1 MAVCM
6 NKGFSKNT
14 VEIFGKTLFHYIPD
28 IMKYIDEIQ
37 DMRKKKYYTMRYL
50 FMSEMTMF
58 LSEGKSQRFTET
70 AYNDS
75 AYLENINELT
85 GESINKIPDAE
96 IYTNVFKTI
105 STEEIESFQNKIIK
119 HMIKSKFFEEN
130 KIMGKYNC
138 ALDATRFQKARYE
151 ISKDWLS
158 KTKEGKTSWYLS
170 MLDLKLI
177 ANGMAISIMNEM
189 INNEDKKV
197 EKETEED
204 VKKKEAEKIKQDC
217 EINAS
222 KRLLNKLRKTYPK
235 MPFRI
240 IADSLYPSETMI
252 SICEELLFEYIFV
265 LKDKKI
271 PTILKEFLVLA
282 SDKNA
287 DRMLIEKE
295 DKWVLIMCVNEID
308 YNGHKVNVIRQI
320 SKDKKTKKIAYGCG

>member
-1 MAVCM
+1 
-6 NKGFSKNT
+6 
-14 VEIFGKTLFHYIPD
+14 
-28 IMKYIDEIQ
+28 
-37 DMRKKKYYTMRYL
+37 
-50 FMSEMTMF
+50 
-58 LSEGKSQRFTET
+58 
-70 AYNDS
+70 
-75 AYLENINELT
+75 
-85 GESINKIPDAE
+85 
-96 IYTNVFKTI
+96 
-105 STEEIESFQNKIIK
+105 
-119 HMIKSKFFEEN
+119 MIKSKFFEEN

-271 PTILKEFLVLA
+271 LLNGGHGTEIWKYLYQKMMIKKQFT
-282 SDKNA
+282 
-287 DRMLIEKE
+287 

>member
-1 MAVCM
+1 
-6 NKGFSKNT
+6 
-14 VEIFGKTLFHYIPD
+14 
-28 IMKYIDEIQ
+28 
-37 DMRKKKYYTMRYL
+37 
-50 FMSEMTMF
+50 MSEMTMF

-75 AYLENINELT
+75 AYFENINELT

-158 KTKEGKTSWYLS
+158 ETKEGKTSWYLS

-189 INNEDKKV
+189 INNEEKK
-197 EKETEED
+197 
-204 VKKKEAEKIKQDC
+204 
-217 EINAS
+217 
-222 KRLLNKLRKTYPK
+222 
-235 MPFRI
+235 
-240 IADSLYPSETMI
+240 LYS
-252 SICEELLFEYIFV
+252 
-265 LKDKKI
+265 
-271 PTILKEFLVLA
+271 LVL
-282 SDKNA
+282 N
-287 DRMLIEKE
+287 
-295 DKWVLIMCVNEID
+295 
-308 YNGHKVNVIRQI
+308 
-320 SKDKKTKKIAYGCG
+320 SKG